1 MQILPIK
8 WDETALQI
16 ENLGEE
22 MFGHPVSTTYGIASF
37 PAGVRQPAEGFVTH
51 EGAEISFI
59 LEGEFEVETP
69 AGITTVKKNSLV
81 TIPAGEP
88 HATKTITPGRVVYFL
103 ITENKE

>member
-1 MQILPIK
+1 MNILPIT
-8 WDETALQI
+8 WDKAALQI

-22 MFGHPVSTTYGIASF
+22 SFGAPVSSTYGIASF
-37 PAGVRQPAEGFVTH
+37 PAGVRQPAEGYAAH
-51 EGAEISFI
+51 DGMEISFI

-69 AGITTVKKNSLV
+69 TGTVVVGKDSLV

>member
-1 MQILPIK
+1 MQILPFT
-8 WDETALQI
+8 WDEAVLQI

-22 MFGHPVSTTYGIASF
+22 TFGSPVSTAFGIASF
-37 PAGVRQPAEGFVTH
+37 PADVRQPAEGFVAH
-51 EGAEISFI
+51 DGMEVSFI
-59 LEGEFEVETP
+59 LEGEFLVETP
-69 AGITTVKKNSLV
+69 SGVVTVTKDSLV